1 VPTSDTAPRITPS
14 GLMWFLLTITTSII
28 VAMSAAWAKSIDT
41 RQEKVEIQQ
50 IEVAKQFSV
59 IITRLDIL
67 QKQQEKAEKALEK
80 LVDGR

>member
-1 VPTSDTAPRITPS
+1 MPTSDTAPRITPS